1 MKKLIQIL
9 LILVIV
15 CALGCLLAWGTALIS
30 GAILFSRGLNS
41 LADLMHMPGWVKSV
55 TFWALLVPFSLLFA
69 QTFSP
74 FRKSRWR
81 ASVFLIGVAI
91 TYWATAAIL
100 NYHRYFDPVT
110 GQPLKWADVDT
121 YGRIYLSDRP
131 GVDSKTGRPWIPVT
145 PALVQKFYA
154 PQNIPSVPQKA
165 DPKSNAWFS
174 PYTGEALLFY
184 CHPSTNDSWEFFKG
198 TPGMFDEQ
206 TGSPLLPV
214 THAIQ
219 MEWQSDMARQ
229 QAEAKAREAERMAK
243 EQEAAKK
250 AAAEQ
255 AARDIKMQEA
265 AKKAAD
271 DEAVR
276 KANDEE
282 AARKAAIEA
291 QQVAAKQQEE
301 EQRQAAE
308 DAARARIQFIESRR
322 ATEAVAPV
330 ASLEWLKPESF
341 LDECFPQF
349 NLQMYQTNVFQSEFF
364 LRRMRYTG
372 QVKRVIGKSNLA
384 IFEFQTFSGV
394 HLAIQAELQPGMAR
408 SLRAGKFV
416 TVAGTISDWRQLP
429 GNTRVEGIDGQ
440 GMILD
445 LSGVE
450 VVPEEIKPVA
460 SSRTCPARPIFETAV
475 STVLLPVRI
484 GLDVLF
490 GGQNACVAPPTY
502 VVNAA
507 PSPTYY
513 VNSWPSVP
521 VNQSRNYYY
530 GNVQPS
536 YYARPVYQAHYIAQ
550 PIFRQSAVCR
560 SR

>member
-9 LILVIV
+9 LILAIV
-15 CALGCLLAWGTALIS
+15 CAFGCLLAWGAALIS
-30 GAILFSRGLNS
+30 GAVLFSRGLNS

-81 ASVFLIGVAI
+81 ASAFLIGVAI
-91 TYWATAAIL
+91 AYWATAAIL

-121 YGRIYLSDRP
+121 YGRVYLSDRP
-131 GVDSKTGRPWIPVT
+131 GVDSQTGRPWIPVT

-184 CHPSTNDSWEFFKG
+184 YHPSTNDSWEFFKG

-206 TGSPLLPV
+206 TGSLLLPV

-219 MEWQSDMARQ
+219 LEWQSDMERQ
-229 QAEAKAREAERMAK
+229 RAEASARENERMAK

-255 AARDIKMQEA
+255 AAQEIKMQEA

-276 KANDEE
+276 KANEE
-282 AARKAAIEA
+282 EVEKEAAIEA
-291 QQVAAKQQEE
+291 QQTAAKQQEE

-308 DAARARIQFIESRR
+308 DAARARAQFIESRR
-322 ATEAVAPV
+322 ATEAIAPV
-330 ASLEWLKPESF
+330 ASLEWLKPENF
-341 LDECFPQF
+341 LDECFLQF

-364 LRRMRYTG
+364 QRRMRYTG

-384 IFEFQTFSGV
+384 IFEFQTFAGV
-394 HLAIQAELQPGMAR
+394 HLAVQAELQPGM
-408 SLRAGKFV
+408 V
-416 TVAGTISDWRQLP
+416 RQFSCW
-429 GNTRVEGIDGQ
+429 Q
-440 GMILD
+440 
-445 LSGVE
+445 
-450 VVPEEIKPVA
+450 
-460 SSRTCPARPIFETAV
+460 
-475 STVLLPVRI
+475 
-484 GLDVLF
+484 
-490 GGQNACVAPPTY
+490 
-502 VVNAA
+502 
-507 PSPTYY
+507 
-513 VNSWPSVP
+513 
-521 VNQSRNYYY
+521 
-530 GNVQPS
+530 
-536 YYARPVYQAHYIAQ
+536 
-550 PIFRQSAVCR
+550 VCDCGWDNF
-560 SR
+560 